1 MSKTKIILWLC
12 LSLVLVFTFAYAGL
26 SDKSAPE
33 SKQEAVEK
41 TKDQSV
47 TQVQKGTVQNSPK
60 LSSGQSENFVLFA
73 DCLDE
78 FGGRASSTNY
88 SERISS
94 GGQPGVV
101 GISQGVSFYD
111 LQGYVH
117 TAAFRH
123 GDNNADGSV
132 SVSDVVYQ
140 INYLF
145 KGGPAPKPPEVGD
158 VNCDNSSSVSDVV
171 YTINYLFKGG
181 PKPCNL

>member
-1 MSKTKIILWLC
+1 MKKRDVRKFMFLFGILC
-12 LSLVLVFTFAYAGL
+12 LFITSNLFA
-26 SDKSAPE
+26 
-33 SKQEAVEK
+33 
-41 TKDQSV
+41 QSE
-47 TQVQKGTVQNSPK
+47 
-60 LSSGQSENFVLFA
+60 SENFKIFTDV
-73 DCLDE
+73 LDE
-78 FGGRASSTNY
+78 FGGRAESDSFLL
-88 SERISS
+88 RIGS

-101 GISQGVSFYD
+101 GISQGDSLYG

-117 TAAFRH
+117 TAAFQH

-132 SVSDVVYQ
+132 SVSDVVYH

-158 VNCDNSSSVSDVV
+158 VNCDHESSVSDVV